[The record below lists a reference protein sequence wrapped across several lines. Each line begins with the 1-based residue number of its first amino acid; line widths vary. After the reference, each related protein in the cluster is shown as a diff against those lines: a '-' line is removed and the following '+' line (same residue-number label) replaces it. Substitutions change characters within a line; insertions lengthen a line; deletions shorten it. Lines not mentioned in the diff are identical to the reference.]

1 MAIQFS
7 FPAQLFSRRPGGAVF
22 VPQKVA
28 LASGG
33 HAITPSRHHAITHH
47 AALDDRS

>member
-33 HAITPSRHHAITHH
+33 HAITHHASRITHH
-47 AALDDRS
+47 AALDDRC